1 MNTEQSTPIDPV
13 ADIIDR
19 IEKAS
24 AGKLK
29 DIYEREIQ
37 TMVWSDEERTAILN
51 AFWKR
56 AMVLNQES
64 NQTICKCENNSGRNC
79 EKKSPAEA
87 AAKITKPKRV

>member
-19 IEKAS
+19 ISNADS
-24 AGKLK
+24 RKLK
-29 DIYEREIQ
+29 DIYEREIPAKG
-37 TMVWSDEERTAILN
+37 WSDEERKIITDKFWMKATRLN
-51 AFWKR
+51 WI
-56 AMVLNQES
+56 S

-79 EKKSPAEA
+79 EKKSPAES